1 MNLKS
6 KAFLILL
13 LIVFS
18 MTILL
23 VILSYF
29 FVDREVSTW
38 VYEKQLRRFAF
49 LNWFSEI
56 AKYLNALS
64 AFSLIYFG
72 IKRPWKNGKIPE
84 QGLLAIA
91 LSSIFASVITDSSK
105 AFFGRYWPETWI
117 QNNPSWIQN
126 KAYGFHFF
134 HVGWSYFSFPSGH
147 TAIIVAV
154 GTMIWLVFPKW
165 RLLSLL
171 LITLEVMGLVGMNFH
186 FVGDVIGGAFIG
198 WLVALFAYHYLIP
211 NRAT

>member
-6 KAFLILL
+6 KAFLTSL

-18 MTILL
+18 MTVLL
-23 VILSYF
+23 VFLCYF

-38 VYEKQLRRFAF
+38 VYEKKLHHFAF
-49 LNWFSEI
+49 LNWFAEI
-56 AKYLNALS
+56 AKYINAIASL
-64 AFSLIYFG
+64 SLIYFG
-72 IKRPWKNGKIPE
+72 VKRLWKKGKITE
-84 QGLLAIA
+84 QALLATA

-126 KAYGFHFF
+126 KVYGFNFF
-134 HVGWSYFSFPSGH
+134 HVGWGYFSFPSGH

-154 GTMIWLVFPKW
+154 GTMIWLAFPKW

-171 LITLEVMGLVGMNFH
+171 LIILEVIGLIGMNFH
-186 FVGDVIGGAFIG
+186 FVGDVVGGAFIG
-198 WLVALFAYHYLIP
+198 WLVALFVHHYVVP
-211 NRAT
+211 TRAS